1 MALCLL
7 FHYETHVTNNMY
19 PHQLPP
25 SGWHSMAVATDLKA
39 KGAMNG
45 SGLAAQLWEKQAGY
59 WWNDEKQKNPSRKT
73 EGTPKA

>member
-1 MALCLL
+1 MQWHFAYYFIMKL
-7 FHYETHVTNNMY
+7 MY

-59 WWNDEKQKNPSRKT
+59 WWNDEKHKNPSRKT